1 MINNKKVSFYP
12 FEMSNIHKLLCFLIL
27 ISGVSPSLYSQHD
40 TIQIKST
47 ITKMF
52 DGMTSFDSTMVKQT
66 LADGCHL
73 KSIITTKSGDINVID
88 ETVSAFLNVI
98 GTKKPGLKFD
108 ERILSYRILIDGAM
122 AVAWTPYLFYLN
134 DVFSHCGV
142 NVFTL
147 VKRSD
152 GWKILGITDTRRKS
166 GCTE

>member
-12 FEMSNIHKLLCFLIL
+12 FEMSNIHKLLCFMIL
-27 ISGVSPSLYSQHD
+27 ISGVSSSLYSQHD

-66 LADGCHL
+66 LADGCQL
-73 KSIITTKSGDINVID
+73 KSIIQLKTGEISIVD
-88 ETVSAFLNVI
+88 ETTSAFLNVV

-108 ERILSYRILIDGAM
+108 ERILGYRILMDGAM

-147 VKRSD
+147 VKQQD
-152 GWKILGITDTRRKS
+152 EWKILSITDTRRKS

>member
-27 ISGVSPSLYSQHD
+27 TSGVSSSLYSQHD
-40 TIQIKST
+40 TIKIKST

-52 DGMTSFDSTMVKQT
+52 DGMATFDSSLVSQT
-66 LADGCHL
+66 LADGCYL
-73 KSIITTKSGDINVID
+73 KSIITTKSGEINVAD
-88 ETVSAFLNVI
+88 EPVSAFLNVI

-108 ERILSYRILIDGAM
+108 EQIQSYKILIDGPM
-122 AVAWTPYLFYLN
+122 AIAWTPYLFYLN
-134 DVFSHCGV
+134 DTFSHCGV

-152 GWKILGITDTRRKS
+152 EWKILSITDTRKKS
-166 GCTE
+166 GCNE

>member
-1 MINNKKVSFYP
+1 MINNKNVSFYG
-12 FEMSNIHKLLCFLIL
+12 FELNNLHKLLFVLVFIA
-27 ISGVSPSLYSQHD
+27 GVTTDAKSQHD

-47 ITKMF
+47 IAKMF
-52 DGMTSFDSTMVKQT
+52 EGMTSFDSSMVKQT

-73 KSIITTKSGDINVID
+73 KSIIQLKTGEISVVD
-88 ETVSAFLNVI
+88 ETTSAFLNVV

-147 VKRSD
+147 VKKQD
-152 GWKILGITDTRRKS
+152 EWKILGITDTRRKS